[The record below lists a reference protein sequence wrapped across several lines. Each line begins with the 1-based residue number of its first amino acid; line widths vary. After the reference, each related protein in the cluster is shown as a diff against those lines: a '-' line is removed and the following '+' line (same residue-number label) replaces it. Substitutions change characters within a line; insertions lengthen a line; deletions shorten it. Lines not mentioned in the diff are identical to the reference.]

1 MTDNGEVAMADS
13 MGTKEA
19 CEKWGYAQSTIRKW
33 CEEKMI
39 EGATQD
45 APGSPW
51 HIPKDAKC
59 PKPIKKKS

>member
-1 MTDNGEVAMADS
+1 

-19 CEKWGYAQSTIRKW
+19 SEKWGYAQATIRIW
-33 CEEKMI
+33 CKKGLV

-51 HIPKDAKC
+51 HIPKEAKC
-59 PKPIKKKS
+59 PRKRKEQIKKS